1 MNTHVQSKN
10 VKVTKYD
17 KLFAV
22 FEELTKQLQLIPD
35 EKLQVH
41 VGFLIQIPEQL
52 NQMLVSNKGVTKSKL
67 ATGLEQALREVPEI
81 FSNLNPAV
89 RLSALNAWNA
99 SIQKEF
105 PEFAEKSKETIAKI
119 LIRGHIRNESEYYLI
134 RSEVDALE
142 GTDNQHK
149 LLMQYYGLIEKF
161 IVRLYPT

>member
-35 EKLQVH
+35 EKLQVY
-41 VGFLIQIPEQL
+41 VGFLIQMPEQF
-52 NQMLVSNKGVTKSKL
+52 NQMLASNRGLTKSKM

-81 FSNLNPAV
+81 FSNLKPAA

-105 PEFAEKSKETIAKI
+105 PEFAEKSKEKIARI
-119 LIRGHIRNESEYYLI
+119 LIRGHIKNEPEYYLI

-142 GTDNQHK
+142 GVEAQDSVLK
-149 LLMQYYGLIEKF
+149 QYYSLIEKF
-161 IVRLYPT
+161 EVK